1 MSVTPSSTIV
11 GVFRDRSAAEQA
23 INALY
28 KAGFGHEQIQYS
40 IPGTSG
46 SFLKD
51 LKSLFTGTS
60 TSEGNLAN
68 DLTNMGLSDAEAQY
82 YSHEYNNGKLI
93 LAVRAPGREMEAMQV
108 LRQYG
113 AYNAGMEPGS
123 FRETIGDVQQPG
135 DDTQQGNDATS
146 GQYNNVQDW
155 GTQPQSQTVEE
166 YPFAE
171 AQPDH
176 ITPRHDAD
184 DQNAQPVTPGDE
196 SEPPSP
202 QASVVA
208 PEHDTHNRASQ
219 TDGVTSEREAEKPV
233 SQAGVAALY
242 KDVEYQ
248 TAQANEVAPEHDTN
262 EQGAQ
267 PITSGYESE
276 PHNAQANV
284 AVPETDTDDQ
294 ASQADIP
301 TPEQESGSQAASSAI
316 TGYDT
321 PSQMAQTGPVTPGQE
336 TEMQSLHSGVVA
348 TEHTDELQQLQ
359 AQLQTLQQQLQ
370 EAKAQLQA
378 AKEHEDLL
386 KTAREREQQLQSAR
400 QQLQELQAELQAT
413 LAELREIQS
422 RIVQY
427 Q

>member
-23 INALY
+23 IDALY
-28 KAGFGHEQIQYS
+28 NAGFAHEQIQYS

-60 TSEGNLAN
+60 TSEGHLAN

-82 YSHEYNNGKLI
+82 YSNEYNNGNLI

-108 LRQYG
+108 LHQYG
-113 AYNAGMEPGS
+113 AYNAGVEPS
-123 FRETIGDVQQPG
+123 SVRETAGDVQQPG
-135 DDTQQGNDATS
+135 DDTQQGNDAAS

-166 YPFAE
+166 HPFAE
-171 AQPDH
+171 PQPDH
-176 ITPRHDAD
+176 IPPRHDAD
-184 DQNAQPVTPGDE
+184 DQNAQPVPPGDE
-196 SEPPSP
+196 AAPQSP
-202 QASVVA
+202 QARVV
-208 PEHDTHNRASQ
+208 PEHDTPDQASQ
-219 TDGVTSEREAEKPV
+219 TDVATGEREAEKPA
-233 SQAGVAALY
+233 SQA
-242 KDVEYQ
+242 D
-248 TAQANEVAPEHDTN
+248 
-262 EQGAQ
+262 
-267 PITSGYESE
+267 
-276 PHNAQANV
+276 V
-284 AVPETDTDDQ
+284 AVPETDTEYQ
-294 ASQADIP
+294 ASQADLP
-301 TPEQESGSQAASSAI
+301 PPEQESGSQAASPAI
-316 TGYDT
+316 PGYDT
-321 PSQMAQTGPVTPGQE
+321 QSQMAQTVPVTPGQE
-336 TEMQSLHSGVVA
+336 TEMQSLHAGVVA
-348 TEHTDELQQLQ
+348 PEHTDELQQLQ

-378 AKEHEDLL
+378 AKEHEALL

-400 QQLQELQAELQAT
+400 QQLQDLQAELQAT

-422 RIVQY
+422 RIAQY